1 MISEIRAYQILFLW
15 AVWRKIKKT
24 KKISK
29 NVLTIKNGNDILR
42 YVAEEKRKTQQQ
54 STLTNKQ

>member
-29 NVLTIKNGNDILR
+29 NELTIKKGNDILR

>member
-1 MISEIRAYQILFLW
+1 MISEIRAYQILFLMGCLE
-15 AVWRKIKKT
+15 KDKKT

-42 YVAEEKRKTQQQ
+42 YVAEEKRKIQQ
-54 STLTNKQ
+54 